1 LHANE
6 KSPALIIPRIKRSNV
21 EFGIRHYAGD
31 VLYDATDFVTKN
43 QDTLPKDLVEC
54 VVTKSSN
61 EIIRSELA
69 HDAPRTRPKPSSGHR
84 GPLRSRTSNLVS
96 PTAWTKYKDQ
106 LQHLMSDLQQSTS
119 RYIRCIKPNDLK
131 KPAVMQHDMTLGQ
144 LRSSGVIAAVTLA
157 RSAFPNRLEHHLLL
171 SRFFPLWPPGVK
183 RTTKDDL
190 DSPQALKRESEKLLM
205 HALKPLESDGA
216 KAFVVGK
223 TRAYFRGGALEF
235 IEAARLKG
243 MEPAAFLI
251 QALARGHLG
260 RKKAY
265 RVKHKAEI
273 EAVERCV
280 GISITIQC
288 ALRCYAARRAL
299 KKLRKEKKEKTKRE
313 KERRKRERSA
323 VKIQSWARVWK
334 ARKERD
340 LRYVQFIKRQA
351 KLLKKE
357 KKMKKLNKVA
367 IQIQNIARRVA
378 VKNKFGAV
386 LLKSKERL
394 ALREKIHKIKRK
406 IAKSDKQRKKE
417 LEKIEMGMKSE
428 MAGRE
433 AWEESAMA
441 ASHEAA
447 KDEEAKMVE
456 FLQAEHRKL
465 QIKTKTMGGMV
476 KPLKKNF
483 ETLMQ
488 ENKELREEFAEIHK
502 KNESIKTVNKEL
514 VDKRTAAEKNTAQL
528 RIELKTVS
536 NRFMPVANG
545 RLDFQKALK
554 EILEMLE
561 ARCKDDQLFE
571 DVTLLAYQ
579 CQADAKGLQA
589 GVDAAK
595 EVEEMMSPRSKA
607 KRSLGGSLSKLGK
620 SPKSP
625 AKAKLGKNVAHMVS
639 PCVHKARKSS
649 RKSTGTDLKPMPQL

>member
-1 LHANE
+1 
-6 KSPALIIPRIKRSNV
+6 
-21 EFGIRHYAGD
+21 
-31 VLYDATDFVTKN
+31 
-43 QDTLPKDLVEC
+43 
-54 VVTKSSN
+54 
-61 EIIRSELA
+61 
-69 HDAPRTRPKPSSGHR
+69 
-84 GPLRSRTSNLVS
+84 
-96 PTAWTKYKDQ
+96 
-106 LQHLMSDLQQSTS
+106 
-119 RYIRCIKPNDLK
+119 
-131 KPAVMQHDMTLGQ
+131 MTLGQ
-144 LRSSGVIAAVTLA
+144 LRSSGVVAAVTLA
-157 RSAFPNRLEHHLLL
+157 RSAFPNRLEHALVL

-183 RTTKDDL
+183 RTPKDDL

-205 HALKPLESDGA
+205 YALKSLESDGA

-243 MEPAAFLI
+243 MEPAATQI
-251 QALARGHLG
+251 QALARGRLG

-265 RVKHKAEI
+265 RVKHKAKI
-273 EAVERCV
+273 EALERCAGSAV
-280 GISITIQC
+280 TIQC
-288 ALRCYAARRAL
+288 ALRCYVARRAFKKLRKEKKEKTKREKEWRKVERSAVKIQCALQCYVARRAL

-313 KERRKRERSA
+313 KEWRKVERSA

-357 KKMKKLNKVA
+357 KKTKKLNKA
-367 IQIQNIARRVA
+367 AMTIQKIARRVA

-394 ALREKIHKIKRK
+394 ALREKLNKIKRK
-406 IAKSDKQRKKE
+406 IAKSEKQRKKE
-417 LEKIEMGMKSE
+417 VEKIEMGMESE

-433 AWEESAMA
+433 AWEASVMA

-447 KDEEAKMVE
+447 KDEEEKIVE

-465 QIKTKTMGGMV
+465 QIKTKTMEGMV

-488 ENKELREEFAEIHK
+488 ENKELREEFAKIHK
-502 KNESIKTVNKEL
+502 TNESIKAASKEL
-514 VDKRTAAEKNTAQL
+514 VDKRTAAEKKTARL
-528 RIELKTVS
+528 REELKTVS

-554 EILEMLE
+554 EILDMLE

-571 DVTLLAYQ
+571 DVTYLAYQ

-589 GVDAAK
+589 SADAAK
-595 EVEEMMSPRSKA
+595 EVAIMMSPRSKA
-607 KRSLGGSLSKLGK
+607 KQSLGGSMSQLRK

-625 AKAKLGKNVAHMVS
+625 AKAKLRKNVAHLVS
-639 PCVHKARKSS
+639 PAKARKSS
-649 RKSTGTDLKPMPQL
+649 RKSTGTSLKPMPEL